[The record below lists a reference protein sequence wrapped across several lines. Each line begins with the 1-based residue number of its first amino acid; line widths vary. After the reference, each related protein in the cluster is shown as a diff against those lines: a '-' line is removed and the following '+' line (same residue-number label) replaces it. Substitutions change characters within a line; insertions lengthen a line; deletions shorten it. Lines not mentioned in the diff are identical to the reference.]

1 MITRSSSME
10 GIHMGWNCWARAGF
24 AVLAPVLVGGMLIAG
39 EWAQSPASAQSGAK
53 PADAKVATPEA
64 ATPKAVATPKQ
75 TRREHVRE
83 LQEALT
89 QAGYNPGPV
98 DGIFGPRTKAALR
111 KYVAVPPP
119 QVLSPADKAIAQFR
133 GAEHPQG
140 Q

>member
-1 MITRSSSME
+1 MR
-10 GIHMGWNCWARAGF
+10 WNCRARAGF

-53 PADAKVATPEA
+53 AATPEA

-75 TRREHVRE
+75 GRAAHVRE
-83 LQEALT
+83 LQEALA
-89 QAGYNPGPV
+89 QAGYDPGPV
-98 DGIFGPRTKAALR
+98 DGILGPRTKAALR

-119 QVLSPADKAIAQFR
+119 QVPSAADKAIAQFR
-133 GAEHPQG
+133 GAEQRQG

>member
-1 MITRSSSME
+1 
-10 GIHMGWNCWARAGF
+10 
-24 AVLAPVLVGGMLIAG
+24 MLIAG

-53 PADAKVATPEA
+53 PADAKAATPGA

-75 TRREHVRE
+75 SRPEHVRE
-83 LQEALT
+83 LQEALA
-89 QAGYNPGPV
+89 QAGYDPGPV

-119 QVLSPADKAIAQFR
+119 HVPSPADKAIAQFR
-133 GAEHPQG
+133 TAQQQQG

>member
-1 MITRSSSME
+1 MR
-10 GIHMGWNCWARAGF
+10 WNGWARAGF

-53 PADAKVATPEA
+53 PAGAKAATPEA
-64 ATPKAVATPKQ
+64 ATPKPVAPAIAAPKQ
-75 TRREHVRE
+75 SRTARVRE
-83 LQEALT
+83 LQEALA
-89 QAGYNPGPV
+89 QAGYDPGPV

-119 QVLSPADKAIAQFR
+119 QVPGPADKAIAQFR
-133 GAEHPQG
+133 TEQRQG

>member
-1 MITRSSSME
+1 MNRWT
-10 GIHMGWNCWARAGF
+10 RAGF

-53 PADAKVATPEA
+53 PADAKATTYEP
-64 ATPKAVATPKQ
+64 ATPKAVAKPKQ
-75 TRREHVRE
+75 SRPEHVRE
-83 LQEALT
+83 LQEALAK
-89 QAGYNPGPV
+89 AGYDPGPI

-119 QVLSPADKAIAQFR
+119 QVPSAADKTITQFR
-133 GAEHPQG
+133 TEQRQG